1 MKLTKFAQRYKSS
14 PLELW
19 ARTFATSDF
28 MAGFDD
34 RDVFPHLPKLPDGYI
49 YSPNSG
55 VCLTMKGVEPH
66 FDDMVGETVRGYKF
80 VGGAFGL
87 TKGYCTLHVGKE
99 YEKLGAGDWVMFD
112 DGIAHSVFAT
122 AKWYG
127 FAVQIL
133 KKRQSRVSKHQ

>member
-1 MKLTKFAQRYKSS
+1 MQNRSHSLADNQMKLTKFAQRYT
-14 PLELW
+14 
-19 ARTFATSDF
+19 R
-28 MAGFDD
+28 FDD
-34 RDVFPHLPKLPDGYI
+34 SDVFPHLPKLPDGYI